1 MSASLVFKLVP
12 IGSVVSWSDGT
23 PRPPERHRKKLAA
36 WKTRNSSGRLIRKQ
50 PTQTRGT
57 YTALDCFNIHEGDH
71 GSNGTIVLRVFRTFD
86 VEACSLSFAVV
97 ERPAIG
103 SVRIFDRAGEGA
115 ELVYV
120 APDRLSAERWLT
132 SHRHPHALL
141 EDVTAD
147 ESAADVVEGRT
158 AA

>member
-23 PRPPERHRKKLAA
+23 PRPPERHKKKLAA

-50 PTQTRGT
+50 PTQTRGS
-57 YTALDCFNIHEGDH
+57 YTAPDCFTIHEGDH
-71 GSNGTIVLRVFRTFD
+71 GSNGTIVLRVYRTFD
-86 VEACSLSFAVV
+86 VGACSLSFSVV

-115 ELVYV
+115 ELVHV
-120 APDRLSAERWLT
+120 AANRSAAEEWLT
-132 SHRHPHALL
+132 RHRHPHAVL
-141 EDVTAD
+141 EDVERTQ
-147 ESAADVVEGRT
+147 ESPSAEQAA
-158 AA
+158 A